1 VPVPDLSESGTGTGK
16 GTEGLAFS
24 AAIAILPSP
33 FHHPGGRAMS
43 MTQLLLATGF
53 TGGMALVFVL
63 RWLHNWL
70 STPASV
76 AVHFSPDGGC
86 TNAVVNE
93 LLHAKH
99 EILVQAYSFSSKPI
113 AEALIAAKKK
123 GVRVEILMDHS
134 NEQEQYSDLHWFIEA
149 GLNPLIDAKHAIA
162 HNKVMIVD
170 KRTLLTGSF
179 NFTNQAESHNAENL
193 LVLKGHPELV
203 AAYRATF
210 EAHKAHSQAP
220 QPKVQ
225 AAKDHHRAAA

>member
-1 VPVPDLSESGTGTGK
+1 
-16 GTEGLAFS
+16 
-24 AAIAILPSP
+24 
-33 FHHPGGRAMS
+33 MS
-43 MTQLLLATGF
+43 MTWLLLATGF

-70 STPASV
+70 ITPPSV
-76 AVHFSPDGGC
+76 NAHFSPEGGC

-93 LLHAKH
+93 LLHARH

-113 AEALIAAKKK
+113 AEALIAAKKR

-134 NEQEQYSDLHWFIEA
+134 NEQEQYSDLHLFVEA
-149 GLNPLIDAKHAIA
+149 GLNPLIDAKHPIA

-179 NFTNQAESHNAENL
+179 NFTQQAEQHNAENL

-203 AAYRATF
+203 ASYRATF
-210 EAHKAHSQAP
+210 EAHKAHCQAP
-220 QPKVQ
+220 QPKAQ
-225 AAKDHHRAAA
+225 AAKDHHRMAA

>member
-1 VPVPDLSESGTGTGK
+1 MT
-16 GTEGLAFS
+16 
-24 AAIAILPSP
+24 
-33 FHHPGGRAMS
+33 

-70 STPASV
+70 FTLPSV
-76 AVHFSPDGGC
+76 AVHFSPEGGC

-93 LLHAKH
+93 LLHARH

-123 GVRVEILMDHS
+123 GVRVEILMDQS

-149 GLNPLIDAKHAIA
+149 GMEPLIDAKHAIA
-162 HNKVMIVD
+162 HNKIMLVD
-170 KRTLLTGSF
+170 KRTILTGSF

-193 LVLKGHPELV
+193 LVIKGHPELV
-203 AAYRATF
+203 ASYRAGF
-210 EAHKAHSQAP
+210 EAHKAHCQKP

-225 AAKDHHRAAA
+225 MAKDHHRIAA